1 MSELAGAGA
10 GIGVEPGATLAAVL
24 AALAAAL
31 LVPVAGPTVRGRS
44 AVVPLAVLA
53 GVAAGGVVML
63 PRAWWGPALVLA
75 PAAVGAVAL
84 RRAARRRRQA
94 QRMGQ
99 RVLEFC
105 DELAGEL
112 SCGTAPARVLTRA
125 AADWPELGVVASAQQ
140 WGGSVP
146 KALRGLAA
154 SPGAGDLLVVASA
167 WELSERTGSG
177 LADAIAAVGG
187 DLRAGQRTR
196 RVVASE
202 LASARATAR
211 LIAGLPILTL
221 AAGSGAGHPVDFL
234 LGTPVGLAC
243 LAAGLAFALAGLSW
257 IEAIATGLERET

>member
-1 MSELAGAGA
+1 MNELAGPGAGA
-10 GIGVEPGATLAAVL
+10 LAAVL
-24 AALAAAL
+24 AAAVAAL
-31 LVPVAGPTVRGRS
+31 LVPMRGPAVRRS
-44 AVVPLAVLA
+44 PLVVPLVAVAGVAALA
-53 GVAAGGVVML
+53 GVAL
-63 PRAWWGPALVLA
+63 PASWWGPASVLA
-75 PAAVGAVAL
+75 PAAVGALAL

-94 QRMGQ
+94 QRTGQ

-112 SCGTAPARVLTRA
+112 SCGAAPAVLLARA
-125 AADWPELGVVASAQQ
+125 AAQWPALGVVASAQR

-146 KALRGLAA
+146 KALRDLAS

-177 LADAIAAVGG
+177 LAQAITAVGG
-187 DLRAGQRTR
+187 DLRDQQRTR

-211 LIAGLPILTL
+211 LIAGLPVLTL
-221 AAGSGAGHPVDFL
+221 AAGSGAGRPVDFL

-243 LAAGLAFALAGLSW
+243 LAGGLAFGLAGLAW
-257 IEAIATGLERET
+257 IEAIAGGLERET

>member
-1 MSELAGAGA
+1 MSGFAGTEAGL
-10 GIGVEPGATLAAVL
+10 PGAALAAVL
-24 AALAAAL
+24 AGSAAAL
-31 LVPVAGPTVRGRS
+31 LVPVRSPSMRRPSLLLRLAALAGAAG
-44 AVVPLAVLA
+44 LA
-53 GVAAGGVVML
+53 GVVL
-63 PRAWWGPALVLA
+63 PRAWWGPACVLA
-75 PAAVGAVAL
+75 PAAAGALAL
-84 RRAARRRRQA
+84 RRAAKRRSHA
-94 QRMGQ
+94 QRTSL

-112 SCGTAPARVLTRA
+112 ACGAAPARVLTRA
-125 AADWPELGVVASAQQ
+125 AAGWPDLDVVASAQQ

-146 KALRGLAA
+146 KALRALAS

-177 LADAIAAVGG
+177 LGDAISAVGG
-187 DLRAGQRTR
+187 DLRARQRTR

-211 LIAGLPILTL
+211 LIAGLPVLTL
-221 AAGSGAGHPVDFL
+221 AAGSGAGRPVDFL

-243 LAAGLAFALAGLSW
+243 LAAGLAFGLAGLTW

>member
-1 MSELAGAGA
+1 MTEWAGAA
-10 GIGVEPGATLAAVL
+10 PGALAAVL

-31 LVPVAGPTVRGRS
+31 LVPVPGPAVRRS
-44 AVVPLAVLA
+44 SLVLPLLAVA
-53 GVAAGGVVML
+53 VTAAAAGIAL
-63 PRAWWGPALVLA
+63 PRSWWGPACVLA
-75 PAAVGAVAL
+75 PAGLGVLAL
-84 RRAARRRRQA
+84 RRAARRRRHA
-94 QRMGQ
+94 QRTGQ

-112 SCGTAPARVLTRA
+112 ACGAAPARVLARA
-125 AADWPELGVVASAQQ
+125 AADWPDLGPVASAQQ

-146 KALRGLAA
+146 KALRGLAS

-177 LADAIAAVGG
+177 LAGAITAVAG
-187 DLRAGQRTR
+187 DLRDQQRTR

-211 LIAGLPILTL
+211 LIAGLPVLTL
-221 AAGSGAGHPVDFL
+221 AAGSGAGRPVDFL

-243 LAAGLAFALAGLSW
+243 LAGGLAFGLAGLAW
-257 IEAIATGLERET
+257 IEAIAGGLERET